1 MPKPLERLPPLDLL
15 GTFEAVAR
23 HGSVTKAGNERFVTQ
38 SAVSRQIKLLEEN
51 LGVDL
56 FERKHR
62 SLQLTEDGR
71 RLYETCAEML
81 QQLHGTV
88 KRIRS
93 PDARQSLSL
102 TTTPGLATLWL
113 IPRLPRFTQAHPGLD
128 LRLDT
133 SLAPQDLKAEGF
145 DVAIRYG
152 RANALQGAQGVPLFR
167 ETMQPVCSPR
177 LTGDDSLP
185 LATPA
190 DLHLHTLLQ
199 VSVPH
204 TSSVPLEWDP
214 WLQAVDLAGLRPAAT
229 LSFTLYDQAIAAA
242 IAGQGVA
249 LGRLPL
255 VEHLLRSGA
264 LVAPFDR
271 AVASPREHVLIVN
284 PESRPKPAVQAFEA
298 WLLHE
303 AAQRQPT

>member
-1 MPKPLERLPPLDLL
+1 MPRQAERLPPLDLL

-23 HGSVTKAGNERFVTQ
+23 HGSITKAGDERFVTQ

-62 SLQLTEDGR
+62 SLQLTDDGR

-81 QQLHGTV
+81 LHLRGTV
-88 KRIRS
+88 KQIRS
-93 PDARQSLSL
+93 PGARQALSL

-113 IPRLPRFTQAHPGLD
+113 IPRLPRFTQNHPGLD

-133 SLAPQDLKAEGF
+133 SLVTQDLKAEGF

-152 RANALQGAQGVPLFR
+152 RVSALQGAQGLPLFR
-167 ETMQPVCSPR
+167 ETMLPVCSPQR
-177 LTGDDSLP
+177 ARGSSLP

-190 DLHLHTLLQ
+190 DLRLHTLLQ

-249 LGRLPL
+249 LGRMPL
-255 VEHLLRSGA
+255 IEHLLHSGA

-284 PESRPKPAVQAFEA
+284 PESRANPAVQAFEA
-298 WLLHE
+298 WLLRE
-303 AAQRQPT
+303 ARPA